1 MSGLFQFVS
10 GAGPRARAVG
20 DFFKDS
26 QKDNPLKAGTKMK
39 ELDGGKVGDLKAVLQ
54 RDLGIDKLDHDLSA
68 KILALKDPEKYK
80 GLILD
85 ELKSYEDT
93 IATVYGSVYADNY
106 NSGYT
111 EEEAS
116 QNAQVVAG
124 KLFEGIKVVS
134 KIYPISDM
142 NEALAMAAKSITK

>member
-1 MSGLFQFVS
+1 
-10 GAGPRARAVG
+10 
-20 DFFKDS
+20 
-26 QKDNPLKAGTKMK
+26 
-39 ELDGGKVGDLKAVLQ
+39 LKAVLQ

-93 IATVYGSVYADNY
+93 VATVYSSVYADNY

-116 QNAQVVAG
+116 QNAHVVAG
-124 KLFEGIKVVS
+124 KLFEGIKQVVA
-134 KIYPISDM
+134 KKYPISDM